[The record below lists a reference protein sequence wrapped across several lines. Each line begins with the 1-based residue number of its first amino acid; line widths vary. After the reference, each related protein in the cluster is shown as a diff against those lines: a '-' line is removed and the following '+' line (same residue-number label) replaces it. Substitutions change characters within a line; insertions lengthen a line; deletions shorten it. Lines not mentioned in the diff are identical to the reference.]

1 MIKKIVNDPL
11 VRGSVVLMIAFGAFN
26 VLNFVFHIAMARS
39 LTTVDYGIL
48 ATLFSIMYTMSFFAE
63 SIQTIIAKY
72 SSAQNSDGKI
82 AALLRKSL
90 YRARYPSVIAFLAYL
105 AISLVLAS
113 ILEIPL
119 GLLALNGLM
128 IFGAF
133 YLPITRGI
141 LQGRR
146 KFRALGGSMIIEA
159 SIKII
164 LAIVLVWAGW
174 HVYGAL
180 IGTILGALGAYLVS
194 IFTLRSLSRTPE
206 EPTEISH
213 IYAYSKSTFI
223 IIMGLMLFYGLDIIL
238 ARALFDST
246 QAGVYSIASILA
258 KTIFLGTQPISKAMF
273 PLTAESSSRINNKK
287 RLLIKAVSLFAP
299 IMVVALLI
307 FYFFPQFVLY
317 VFSGRDIPD
326 AAKILFLLGLGASL
340 ISLSNLL
347 LLYRIS
353 QNTVRGSILIFIPV
367 ALQLIALPL
376 FSDSII
382 SFSIAFVMTCVVLF
396 VISVIMTI
404 INPSAR

>member
-1 MIKKIVNDPL
+1 MIRKIVNDPL

-26 VLNFVFHIAMARS
+26 VLNFVFHIAMARA

-48 ATLFSIMYTMSFFAE
+48 ATLFSIMYVMYFFAE

-90 YRARYPSVIAFLAYL
+90 YKARYPSVIAFLAYL

-146 KFRALGGSMIIEA
+146 KFRALGGSMIVEA
-159 SIKII
+159 GIKII
-164 LAIVLVWAGW
+164 LAVVLVWAGW

-180 IGTILGALGAYLVS
+180 VGIILGALGAYIISVL
-194 IFTLRSLSRTPE
+194 TLRSLSRTPE
-206 EPTEISH
+206 EPADTAH
-213 IYAYSKSTFI
+213 IYTYSKSTFV
-223 IIMGLMLFYGLDIIL
+223 IIMGLTLFYGLDIIL

-246 QAGVYSIASILA
+246 QAGIYSIASVLA

-273 PLTAESSSRINNKK
+273 PLTAESSSQDHNKK
-287 RLLIKAVSLFAP
+287 RLLIKSMSLLVP
-299 IMVVALLI
+299 VMVIALLI
-307 FYFFPQFVLY
+307 FYFFPHFILSI
-317 VFSGRDIPD
+317 FSGREIPD
-326 AAKILFLLGLGASL
+326 AAKILFLLGIGASL

-347 LLYRIS
+347 LLYQIS
-353 QNTVRGSILIFIPV
+353 RNAVRGSILIFIPV
-367 ALQLIALPL
+367 ALQLIVLPL
-376 FSDSII
+376 FSDNII
-382 SFSIAFVMTCVVLF
+382 RFSIAFVMTCLTLF
-396 VISVIMTI
+396 VISVIMTA